1 MWWGE
6 HNLLHL
12 SSVSWLKLLDISENL
27 LIMVFVIGCRIKP
40 FLVVDCRFGS
50 LLVDVDFE

>member
-1 MWWGE
+1 M
-6 HNLLHL
+6 LHI
-12 SSVSWLKLLDISENL
+12 SSVSRLKLLDISENL
-27 LIMVFVIGCRIKP
+27 FIMAFGIGCRIKP